1 MAPVCVEDV
10 CWTYQCIH
18 EWNSIR
24 HSKTMSVVDAKFCV
38 LHSPPDYGHGSE
50 ARTRTKIGTVFK
62 VLDTAYYRINKG
74 DQAL

>member
-1 MAPVCVEDV
+1 MKGASTNELLRVPLG
-10 CWTYQCIH
+10 TY
-18 EWNSIR
+18 R
-24 HSKTMSVVDAKFCV
+24 GRVVDEKFCV

-62 VLDTAYYRINKG
+62 VLDTAYYKINKG